1 MLGHMNVYH
10 NPASLGY
17 LTVAKKIDIL
27 DNGEVEFID
36 SLDSEFSESFE
47 QVEEA
52 DSNVVS
58 EDAEFDDFEENES
71 EEEIVFIEENIL
83 SDSVKLDTAKS
94 SSNFSMSI
102 FNFSFGLGSGSITPD
117 WINNQLFGGRDLR
130 NIEERKDFLSGIS
143 EDMNIQ
149 VPLVSALPVL
159 NISFGS
165 TVIGLGQIRSYTS
178 IKIPS
183 GLVQVPFKGID
194 KDEEL
199 NINAQTV
206 IDQLTEDQYLG
217 EVVKSETIFP
227 QIGEELRDQGGIAIL
242 VAMLV
247 ILVYIIFRFQI
258 KFGYGA
264 IAALFHDVLIILG
277 IFSIFNLTFDLSVLA
292 ALLAVVGY
300 SLNDSIVVS
309 DRIRENFLDENKKG
323 SSEVLLNDSLNQVFA
338 RTIITSFTTLLVLI
352 ALLIAGGEALKNF
365 SLALAAGVIVGS
377 YSSIFI
383 VVRVLLLTG
392 LSKKDME
399 KPKNEPEESYSLD

>member
-1 MLGHMNVYH
+1 
-10 NPASLGY
+10 
-17 LTVAKKIDIL
+17 
-27 DNGEVEFID
+27 
-36 SLDSEFSESFE
+36 
-47 QVEEA
+47 
-52 DSNVVS
+52 
-58 EDAEFDDFEENES
+58 
-71 EEEIVFIEENIL
+71 
-83 SDSVKLDTAKS
+83 
-94 SSNFSMSI
+94 
-102 FNFSFGLGSGSITPD
+102 
-117 WINNQLFGGRDLR
+117 
-130 NIEERKDFLSGIS
+130 
-143 EDMNIQ
+143 
-149 VPLVSALPVL
+149 
-159 NISFGS
+159 
-165 TVIGLGQIRSYTS
+165 
-178 IKIPS
+178 
-183 GLVQVPFKGID
+183 
-194 KDEEL
+194 
-199 NINAQTV
+199 
-206 IDQLTEDQYLG
+206 
-217 EVVKSETIFP
+217 
-227 QIGEELRDQGGIAIL
+227 
-242 VAMLV
+242 MLV

-352 ALLIAGGEALKNF
+352 ALLVAGGEALKNF